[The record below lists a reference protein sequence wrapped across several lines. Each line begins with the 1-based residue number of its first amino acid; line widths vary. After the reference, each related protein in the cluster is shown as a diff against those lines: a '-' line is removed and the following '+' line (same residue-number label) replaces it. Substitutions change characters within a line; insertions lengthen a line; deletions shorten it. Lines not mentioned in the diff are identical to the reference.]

1 MEISMV
7 KEWLANW
14 APGIQLVAAAV
25 IAFSSICTLAIL
37 LKQNKTKGWLKVNGR
52 RFWRLSYYETPRLRE
67 DGTWGLPGP
76 TPGADEG
83 GPEIFLNVINT
94 GYLVERVL
102 QIQYHVKG
110 KGWDTAFPLAP
121 IQPSGTPEESS
132 PASGSAIRNYEVDT
146 PFDVKPQHT
155 TGWHYKLRGINR
167 ADPPLITCVR
177 LETAKESIHV
187 RLLGIGGHPPHPG
200 EWFGVLCKFG
210 IHR

>member
-1 MEISMV
+1 MMR
-7 KEWLANW
+7 EWLANW
-14 APGIQLVAAAV
+14 APGIQVAVAAV
-25 IAFSSICTLAIL
+25 IAFSSICTLVIL
-37 LKQNKTKGWLKVNGR
+37 RKQNRTKGWLNANGR
-52 RFWRLSYYETPRLRE
+52 RLWRLSYYETPRLRE
-67 DGTWGLPGP
+67 DGTWYFPGP
-76 TPGADEG
+76 TLGADEG

-102 QIQYHVKG
+102 EIQYHLKG
-110 KGWDTAFPLAP
+110 KGWHKAFPSAP
-121 IQPSGTPEESS
+121 IRPSGTPEEPSS
-132 PASGSAIRNYEVDT
+132 AGHSDVRNYEVDT

-155 TGWHYKLRGINR
+155 TGWLYKLRGINR

-187 RLLGIGGHPPHPG
+187 RLRGIGGIPPHPW